1 MLAAHPPNFPPRLSP
16 AADGFPYSVAL
27 GPLKMWSCTS
37 WPRGWPGRVRTAA
50 CRCKVMHTGREA
62 PVQRTGCEAT
72 QETTPALC
80 CLAVYTPSV
89 FARHSFNSDRAA
101 DFKHNKPQAELLV

>member
-1 MLAAHPPNFPPRLSP
+1 MVWGAQVGVGPRAQGEPSR
-16 AADGFPYSVAL
+16 DS
-27 GPLKMWSCTS
+27 GPVLLWLTR
-37 WPRGWPGRVRTAA
+37 PRGWPGRVRTAA

-62 PVQRTGCEAT
+62 PVQRMGCEAT

-80 CLAVYTPSV
+80 CLVVYTPSV